1 MIRYVNVF
9 MIVVFL
15 LSVAVQYNDPDGILW
30 MAVYGLAAGLSA
42 AYFFGRLRWTWA
54 AALAAI
60 AAVWSVALYPRFA
73 GRVTPAELVDA
84 FSMKTAAI
92 EFAREAGGL
101 LIVVTWMAVLAFKAK
116 SSTPQGESDEAG

>member
-15 LSVAVQYNDPDGILW
+15 LSVAVQYNDPDGLLW

-42 AYFFGRLRWTWA
+42 AYFFGRLRWSWA
-54 AALAAI
+54 AVLAAF

-73 GRVTPAELVDA
+73 GRVTPGELLGA
-84 FSMKTAAI
+84 FSMKSAAI
-92 EFAREAGGL
+92 EYAREAGGL
-101 LIVVTWMAVLAFKAK
+101 LIVVVWMVVLAFNVK
-116 SSTPQGESDEAG
+116 SSTRVDDIDGIE